1 MRLEEIARAKALDC
15 DTIEIWFA
23 DEARIGQKNKITRRW
38 AKRGTRP
45 SAPRDQRTASTY
57 IFGALCPKR
66 GKGAAL
72 ILPACNTEAMNLHL
86 AEIAAAIAPAA
97 HAILLVDQAGW
108 HLSTR
113 LLVPANITI
122 IALPPKCPELNPVEN
137 VWQFMRD
144 NWLSNRIFKSYDDLV
159 DHCCEAW
166 NKLVDQPWR
175 IMSIGL
181 RQWAHELRDECA
193 SRGVAPVRRG
203 SRPISWCASFRTG
216 SSPKRSVSLDSTLD
230 KSSRAP
236 NLPTSHFSR
245 L

>member
-57 IFGALCPKR
+57 IFGTICPKE

-72 ILPACNTEAMNLHL
+72 ILPACNSEAMNLHL
-86 AEIAAAIAPAA
+86 AEIAKAVAPAA

-108 HLSTR
+108 HLSRR
-113 LLVPANITI
+113 LVVPANITI

-144 NWLSNRIFKSYDDLV
+144 NWLSNRVFDDTTPWPRRNRRS
-159 DHCCEAW
+159 DQERAMTDAAMRWSGHN
-166 NKLVDQPWR
+166 NKR
-175 IMSIGL
+175 S
-181 RQWAHELRDECA
+181 RDEA
-193 SRGVAPVRRG
+193 A
-203 SRPISWCASFRTG
+203 RPT
-216 SSPKRSVSLDSTLD
+216 
-230 KSSRAP
+230 
-236 NLPTSHFSR
+236 
-245 L
+245 

>member
-1 MRLEEIARAKALDC
+1 MARKKALDR

-45 SAPRDQRTASTY
+45 SAPRDQ
-57 IFGALCPKR
+57 PKE

-72 ILPACNTEAMNLHL
+72 IMPACNTEAMNLHL
-86 AEIAAAIAPAA
+86 AEIAATVAPAA

-122 IALPPKCPELNPVEN
+122 ILLPPKCPELNPVEN

-144 NWLSNRIFKSYDDLV
+144 NWLSNRIFKSYD
-159 DHCCEAW
+159 
-166 NKLVDQPWR
+166 
-175 IMSIGL
+175 
-181 RQWAHELRDECA
+181 
-193 SRGVAPVRRG
+193 
-203 SRPISWCASFRTG
+203 
-216 SSPKRSVSLDSTLD
+216 
-230 KSSRAP
+230 
-236 NLPTSHFSR
+236 
-245 L
+245 